1 MDYFRKMEE
10 FIVSDELW
18 PSFRNPAFIEELERV
33 ASEVYSKSTI
43 EGYLSSIL
51 IFQQIAEEMLWVL
64 LKDCQAMIKI
74 SLMGQA
80 EINFS
85 DQKNVMFGR
94 LVDELKNTIDFEHKS
109 RFIQKCNKLNSNRI
123 SVVHGLSRKTEL
135 SQLEKIAS
143 DAKCQFDK
151 IRSLYAGAH
160 KYFCDYFEHERENI
174 IAEHRANEM
183 E

>member
-64 LKDCQAMIKI
+64 LKDCQAMIK
-74 SLMGQA
+74 
-80 EINFS
+80 
-85 DQKNVMFGR
+85 D
-94 LVDELKNTIDFEHKS
+94 
-109 RFIQKCNKLNSNRI
+109 
-123 SVVHGLSRKTEL
+123 
-135 SQLEKIAS
+135 
-143 DAKCQFDK
+143 QFD
-151 IRSLYAGAH
+151 GAS
-160 KYFCDYFEHERENI
+160 KNKFQ
-174 IAEHRANEM
+174 
-183 E
+183 